1 MTFRRLSAFLDFW
14 WRTPALAL
22 ALLVTGAQCGAQSV
36 VVHLR
41 NGDRITG
48 AIISESTNQLVLSNI
63 LSRQLVIPMAQIERR
78 EVVAD
83 IVAVASTNAP
93 TRDVGTNNA
102 AGGILPGKKV
112 PALAGTNTFWK
123 RWKGE
128 VTLGVDLERGALN
141 HQLFY
146 GRAKLTY
153 AQPYESDPKQFFRNI
168 FNYDAE
174 YGKTQGILSDNRMG
188 GSSKTDFD
196 LSRKM
201 YVYNLG
207 AASYDEVR
215 KINVHYEEGPGV
227 GYHWITRSN
236 FVVNLELGA
245 NYQVE
250 SRTDN
255 TDTHSAYFRLGQDMT
270 WKLNKQMNLTEKFE
284 YFPRVGYTTEYRMR
298 FESTL
303 SYALMFNISLN
314 FSVIDLYDTQPTAG
328 VPNNDLQLR
337 TSLGVKF

>member
-1 MTFRRLSAFLDFW
+1 MAV
-14 WRTPALAL
+14 ALVAL
-22 ALLVTGAQCGAQSV
+22 CAPCGAQSV
-36 VVHLR
+36 IVHLK

-48 AIISESTNQLVLSNI
+48 AIVSESTNQIVLSN
-63 LSRQLVIPMAQIERR
+63 LFAKELVIPMAQIERR
-78 EVVAD
+78 EVVAGT
-83 IVAVASTNAP
+83 AVVSTNAP
-93 TRDVGTNNA
+93 PNVAGTNDA
-102 AGGILPGKKV
+102 AGGLLPGKK
-112 PALAGTNTFWK
+112 PALANTNTFWR

-128 VTLGVDLERGALN
+128 LSLGTDIERGALD

-153 AQPYESDPKQFFRNI
+153 AQPYESDPKEFFRNI
-168 FNYDAE
+168 LTYDAE

-196 LSRKM
+196 LSRKV

-215 KINVHYEEGPGV
+215 KINLHYEEGPGV

-245 NYQVE
+245 NYQAE
-250 SRTDN
+250 DRMDN
-255 TDTHSAYFRLGQDMT
+255 THTHSAYFRLAQDMT
-270 WKLNKQMNLTEKFE
+270 WKVNKQMNLTEKYE
-284 YFPRVGYTTEYRMR
+284 YFPRVGYATQYRMR

-303 SYALMFNISLN
+303 SYALMLNVSLN
-314 FSVIDLYDTQPTAG
+314 FSVIDLYDTQPTVG

-337 TSLGVKF
+337 TSVGLKF

>member
-1 MTFRRLSAFLDFW
+1 MM
-14 WRTPALAL
+14 L
-22 ALLVTGAQCGAQSV
+22 ALLAVGAQCGAQNV
-36 VVHLR
+36 IVHLR

-48 AIISESTNQLVLSNI
+48 AIISESTNQLVISNFLSKE
-63 LSRQLVIPMAQIERR
+63 LVIPMAQIERR
-78 EVVAD
+78 EVVAG
-83 IVAVASTNAP
+83 VMVASTNVPGKLA
-93 TRDVGTNNA
+93 GTNA
-102 AGGILPGKKV
+102 AGGVLPGKP
-112 PALAGTNTFWK
+112 PALANTNTFWR

-128 VTLGVDLERGALN
+128 VSLGTDLERGALD

-168 FNYDAE
+168 LNYDAE
-174 YGKTQGILSDNRMG
+174 YGKTSGVLSDNRMG

-215 KINVHYEEGPGV
+215 KINLHYEEGPGV

-236 FVVNLELGA
+236 FVVNLESGV
-245 NYQVE
+245 NYQYE

-255 TDTHSAYFRLGQDMT
+255 THTHSAYFRLGQDMT
-270 WKLNKQMNLTEKFE
+270 WKISKQLNLTEKFE
-284 YFPRVGYTTEYRMR
+284 YFPQLGYATQYRMR
-298 FESTL
+298 YESTL
-303 SYALMFNISLN
+303 SYAFSLYLSLN
-314 FSVIDLYDTQPTAG
+314 FSVVDLYDTRPTIG
-328 VPNNDLQLR
+328 VPNNDLQVHAA
-337 TSLGVKF
+337 LGLKF